1 METRK
6 FNIGDEVVFIIN
18 DNYYG
23 NEFHFKKL
31 VEKHVVSDADDDYFS
46 LDGDTLKSQRHR
58 LYYQKSARCCDHSP
72 MSSMKSL
79 YHLEKDRELID
90 EKLAGYKNEYVT
102 KQLENNVLEI
112 DKLNSQIEYLKS
124 CVEKLK
130 TGDYC
135 MRFGKL
141 FDMKEYMEYVD
152 SFIDCKIKS

>member
-1 METRK
+1 
-6 FNIGDEVVFIIN
+6 
-18 DNYYG
+18 
-23 NEFHFKKL
+23 
-31 VEKHVVSDADDDYFS
+31 
-46 LDGDTLKSQRHR
+46 
-58 LYYQKSARCCDHSP
+58 
-72 MSSMKSL
+72 MKSL

-112 DKLNSQIEYLKS
+112 NKLNSQIEYLKS

-135 MRFGKL
+135 MRFGKI

-152 SFIDCKIKS
+152 SFIDSKLK